1 MKQTPYCQKSSFGEI
16 GGEAPNIPV
25 GLFSMAWMANTLNKK
40 IECYQQYGLTSYL
53 ASCSTSL
60 STRKTYLAT
69 TGYLDI
75 RSGAK
80 PPTGTK
86 GSLNL
91 ESIIQSNWKA
101 TPSDREPKV
110 PNWISSVSER
120 KARNDRL
127 PSHLLTATSLWISET
142 KPLASEGL
150 SVRITPNYYT
160 WADSFVSG
168 VSLNKADLSF
178 HEGQQ
183 NNDSVDEA
191 TISKLRMGHSNTTCS
206 EAKLSAFKVSRDYVS
221 SDSSEG
227 FEDWSFLDQK
237 RPYDSLVRENIF
249 ELLEDLELNI
259 KEGSNFNVG
268 FETFG
273 SERFAFEEH
282 LFSSEIN
289 KTYTNRLRLEQRIK
303 KFYGL
308 SALPDTEGIHRKEGD
323 SSSYDTLLQ
332 IEKRIDVQLFRLKW
346 VSSISHARQILKHK
360 HIGIINCKDRLG
372 SFANPHKVSEI
383 AKVASSNLFLK
394 AGDLLYWRNKDISTS
409 YGQQLAYTQ
418 GVSVGNKITRSGGKT
433 PNCDNLHKFPWF
445 GYIAITSDSN
455 NSPETF
461 GSERVVSD
469 RKISPSN
476 QENKASSVFALGS
489 DYGSVSLLNDMNQ
502 LLTVLPLTEALGSEG
517 EAFEK
522 NMPVGLQEIVEGAPK
537 EAAKKSFLTKQSASS
552 LQKLSKYFE
561 THYKYTYA
569 IRTNQDLK
577 LEYLRLPQSSIQKN
591 EWKGFLES
599 SI

>member
-75 RSGAK
+75 RK
-80 PPTGTK
+80 TTKLFEPPTGTK

-91 ESIIQSNWKA
+91 ESIIQS
-101 TPSDREPKV
+101 
-110 PNWISSVSER
+110 NWISSVSER

-191 TISKLRMGHSNTTCS
+191 TISKLRMGHS
-206 EAKLSAFKVSRDYVS
+206 AFKVSRDYVS

-268 FETFG
+268 FE
-273 SERFAFEEH
+273 EH

-308 SALPDTEGIHRKEGD
+308 SALPAHKGNRKEGD

-372 SFANPHKVSEI
+372 SFANLHKVSEI

>member
-1 MKQTPYCQKSSFGEI
+1 MKQTLYCQKSSFGEI
-16 GGEAPNIPV
+16 GGEGPNIPV

-191 TISKLRMGHSNTTCS
+191 TISKLRMGHS
-206 EAKLSAFKVSRDYVS
+206 AFKVSRDYVS

-268 FETFG
+268 
-273 SERFAFEEH
+273 FEEH

-372 SFANPHKVSEI
+372 SFANLHKVSEI

>member
-16 GGEAPNIPV
+16 GGEGPNIPV

-69 TGYLDI
+69 
-75 RSGAK
+75 
-80 PPTGTK
+80 TGTK

-178 HEGQQ
+178 YEGQQ

-268 FETFG
+268 
-273 SERFAFEEH
+273 FEEH

-372 SFANPHKVSEI
+372 SFANLHKVSEI

-409 YGQQLAYTQ
+409 YGQQLGGFTTRSGTKGSQLAYTQ

>member
-1 MKQTPYCQKSSFGEI
+1 MKQTLYCQKSSFGEI
-16 GGEAPNIPV
+16 GGEGPNIPV

-91 ESIIQSNWKA
+91 ESIIQS
-101 TPSDREPKV
+101 
-110 PNWISSVSER
+110 NWISSVSER

-191 TISKLRMGHSNTTCS
+191 TISKLRMGHS
-206 EAKLSAFKVSRDYVS
+206 AFKVSRDYVS

-268 FETFG
+268 
-273 SERFAFEEH
+273 FEEH

-372 SFANPHKVSEI
+372 SFANLHKVSEI

-409 YGQQLAYTQ
+409 YGQQLGGFTTRSGTKGSQLAYTQ
-418 GVSVGNKITRSGGKT
+418 GVSVGGKT

>member
-1 MKQTPYCQKSSFGEI
+1 MKQTLYCQKSSFGEI
-16 GGEAPNIPV
+16 GGEGPNIPV

-69 TGYLDI
+69 TG
-75 RSGAK
+75 
-80 PPTGTK
+80 TK

-91 ESIIQSNWKA
+91 ESIIQS
-101 TPSDREPKV
+101 
-110 PNWISSVSER
+110 NWISSVSER

-191 TISKLRMGHSNTTCS
+191 TISKLRMGHS
-206 EAKLSAFKVSRDYVS
+206 AFKVSRDYVS

-268 FETFG
+268 FE
-273 SERFAFEEH
+273 EH

-308 SALPDTEGIHRKEGD
+308 SALPAHKGNRKEGD

-372 SFANPHKVSEI
+372 SFANLHKVSEI

>member
-1 MKQTPYCQKSSFGEI
+1 MKQTLYCQKSSFGEI
-16 GGEAPNIPV
+16 GGEGPNIPV

-191 TISKLRMGHSNTTCS
+191 TISKLRMGHST
-206 EAKLSAFKVSRDYVS
+206 FKVSRDYVS

-268 FETFG
+268 FE
-273 SERFAFEEH
+273 EH

-308 SALPDTEGIHRKEGD
+308 SALPAHKGNRKEGD

-372 SFANPHKVSEI
+372 SFANLHKVSEI